1 MYKMMLLNIAF
12 EVILA
17 VGNFQSF
24 SLMITKRLTAQF
36 FTRVSTTMTAGP
48 RTPSRRHASHIYVKD
63 MKNNHKTLLAVS
75 FLFISR

>member
-1 MYKMMLLNIAF
+1 MYKMILLNIAF
-12 EVILA
+12 EVMLA

-36 FTRVSTTMTAGP
+36 FTRVSTTMTTGP
-48 RTPSRRHASHIYVKD
+48 RTPSRLHSFHIYVKD
-63 MKNNHKTLLAVS
+63 MKNNHNTLLALS